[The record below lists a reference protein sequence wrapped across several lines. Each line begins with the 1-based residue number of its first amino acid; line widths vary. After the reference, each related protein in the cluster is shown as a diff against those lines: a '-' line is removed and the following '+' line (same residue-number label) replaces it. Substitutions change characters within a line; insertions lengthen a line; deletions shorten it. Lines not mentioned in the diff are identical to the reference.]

1 MNLGIK
7 FYSIILFSIVVSFL
21 VFTLGDYQII
31 NASPDPQT
39 PDRSGS
45 SSSSSSSSVQQNPP
59 DQTTFF
65 LPFNSGI
72 ADQSTNEKTYSSE
85 ALPFP

>member
-1 MNLGIK
+1 MDLEYQ
-7 FYSIILFSIVVSFL
+7 FYSIVSFSIIAAVL

-31 NASPDPQT
+31 HASQDY
-39 PDRSGS
+39 S
-45 SSSSSSSSVQQNPP
+45 STATDSSSSSVQQNSP

-72 ADQSTNEKTYSSE
+72 ADQSANERTYSNE